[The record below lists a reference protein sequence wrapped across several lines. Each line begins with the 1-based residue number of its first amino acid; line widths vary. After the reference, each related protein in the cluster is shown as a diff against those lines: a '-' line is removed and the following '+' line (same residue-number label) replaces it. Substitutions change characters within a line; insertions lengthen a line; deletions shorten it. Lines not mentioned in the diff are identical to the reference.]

1 MKNTLLLFL
10 FCSLVSLPLFG
21 QSTLQIGGF
30 VRDQGT
36 AEVLVGVTIHA
47 KKANRYTTTDAQG
60 RFSMILREGDT
71 LVFTYIGFV
80 QQMIPVS
87 QSQQLDIRLLEDV
100 SILDEIVIRRT
111 KTDITTNVNS
121 LSNKE
126 LMLMPSLS
134 SKPDVLK
141 SLQALPGIQS
151 QNEGSSLL
159 IVRGGDPGQ
168 NLYLV
173 DNIPLIYVNHLGGF
187 LSVFNPDMINHVDV
201 YKGGFP
207 ARFGSR
213 ASSVVDIAQKE
224 GNPDHFSGNY
234 SLGVTDASFTVEGPT
249 PLKNSS
255 FIINA
260 RKTFYEAFTLA
271 ATSLIEGNPALF
283 VYGFHDI
290 NAKFSYRPN
299 AKNSFYVNF
308 FQGDDYLGYWLKNDD
323 RVEARGQNMN
333 IWGNIMG
340 SARWNHQFSPRAFL
354 SQSLSYSRYR
364 LRGIIDF
371 RTNSQS
377 DSISYGRNTRS
388 MVKDYSYR
396 SSLKYEIAPFWGL
409 ETGLQLSLL
418 EFEPNTILSLNQQRL
433 TERER
438 IILGE
443 NALFAENKLDLG
455 RNSFANIGLRAVH
468 YGNSEFSQWS
478 WEPRLNLQIGLN
490 DRHALQASYMQVSQF
505 SHLLFT
511 SGNLWNNEVWV
522 PSSREITPARSEQS
536 TIGWKGGFGEGMW
549 TAEINGYY
557 KTMTGLAAYRE
568 GFSNLIGDENWRSKV
583 ETDGKGTSRGI
594 ETMLTKTEGK
604 WKGFASYTWSRT
616 TRQFDFIN
624 EGQPFAFE
632 FDRPHTASLSL
643 SRKLNPKWDLGVL
656 WVYQTGLPYTPVVG
670 IQQGLGVI
678 DEENPLLSPDILIY
692 GDRNSER
699 LRNYHRLDLAVH
711 YKKKTKRGFDAQWT
725 FSIYNVYA
733 RQNTYLHYYGTSNRL
748 SRTEEITVDN
758 FDRVKR
764 YEVSFFPFIPSV
776 AYRVNFGGKSKK
788 E

>member
-1 MKNTLLLFL
+1 MKKNLLLFIL
-10 FCSLVSLPLFG
+10 WFVLAFPLVA
-21 QSTLQIGGF
+21 QSTLQVGGF
-30 VRDQGT
+30 VRDQATG
-36 AEVLVGVTIHA
+36 EVLVGVTIQA
-47 KKANRYTTTDAQG
+47 KKANRYTTTDLQG
-60 RFSMILREGDT
+60 RFSLLLREVDT
-71 LVFTYIGFV
+71 LTFSYIGFV
-80 QQMIPVS
+80 SQVVAVS
-87 QSQQLDIRLLEDV
+87 NSQQLDIQLQEDV
-100 SILDEIVIRRT
+100 SILEEIVIRRP
-111 KTDITTNVNS
+111 KAEVTTNVNS
-121 LSNKE
+121 LSNRE

-213 ASSVVDIAQKE
+213 ASSIVDISQKE
-224 GNPDHFSGNY
+224 GNSENFSGNY
-234 SLGVTDASFTVEGPT
+234 AIGVTDASFTIEGPT

-255 FIINA
+255 FIVNA

-271 ATSLIEGNPALF
+271 ASSLIEGNPGLF
-283 VYGFHDI
+283 IYGFHDI

-299 AKNSFYVNF
+299 AKNSFYINF
-308 FQGDDYLGYWLKNDD
+308 FQGDDYLGYRLKKDERID
-323 RVEARGQNMN
+323 TRGQNMN
-333 IWGNIMG
+333 IWGNLMG

-371 RTNSQS
+371 QVNTRS
-377 DSISYGRNTRS
+377 DTTAFDRNTRS

-409 ETGLQLSLL
+409 ETGAQLSLL
-418 EFEPNTILSLNQQRL
+418 EFEPNTILSLNQQRI

-455 RNSFANIGLRAVH
+455 KNSRADIGLRLVH
-468 YGNSEFSQWS
+468 YGNQEFSRWS
-478 WEPRLNLQIGLN
+478 WEPRLNLQVGITSE
-490 DRHALQASYMQVSQF
+490 HAIQASYMQVSQF

-522 PSSREITPARSEQS
+522 PSGRDIAPARSEQS
-536 TIGWKGGFGEGMW
+536 TLGWKGNFGQGMW
-549 TAEINGYY
+549 TAEVTGYY
-557 KTMTGLAAYRE
+557 KTLSGLAAYRE
-568 GFSNLIGDENWRSKV
+568 GFNNLIGDENWRSKV
-583 ETDGKGTSRGI
+583 ETNGTGSSRGI
-594 ETMLTKTEGK
+594 ESMLTKTEGK
-604 WKGFASYTWSRT
+604 WKGFVSYTWSRT
-616 TRQFDFIN
+616 LRQFDYIN
-624 EGQPFAFE
+624 EGRQFVFE

-643 SRKLNPKWDLGVL
+643 NRKLSPKWDLGAL
-656 WVYQTGLPYTPVVG
+656 WIYQTGLPYTPVIG

-678 DEENPLLSPDILIY
+678 EEDNPLLSRDVLIY

-699 LRNYHRLDLAVH
+699 LRNYHRLDVAFH
-711 YKKKTKRGFDAQWT
+711 YKKVTKRGFDAQWT
-725 FSIYNVYA
+725 FSIYNIYA

-748 SRTEEITVDN
+748 SRSEEITVDN
-758 FDRVKR
+758 LDKVKR